1 MYTRAL
7 LPTPVAATLH
17 STLFSRL
24 RFFYIDDD
32 GGSIVHVPYD
42 IDVSHRRVFVSPLFS
57 RRFNFLTVG
66 FVVASAL
73 CFIVSHAIH
82 GQF

>member
-1 MYTRAL
+1 M
-7 LPTPVAATLH
+7 
-17 STLFSRL
+17 FSRL
-24 RFFYIDDD
+24 RLPIDVVVVD

-57 RRFNFLTVG
+57 RRFNFLTDG

-82 GQF
+82 GQFRISFT